1 MEVNCCKYAWR
12 VTRNMST
19 VTKNMGNFQENNF
32 WTPHRRPPPLSYHF
46 CIWGSHMYH
55 MDIGHVAA
63 ALGPLAYPRRSAQ
76 PPSLS

>member
-1 MEVNCCKYAWR
+1 MR
-12 VTRNMST
+12 VGSLEICQQSLKIWVISKRTIFGPPT
-19 VTKNMGNFQENNF
+19 AG
-32 WTPHRRPPPLSYHF
+32 PPLSYHF